1 MRLWYLLVPA
11 IAMGSLNAG
20 YSAWRASPPSKL
32 TEFRAMCFGKVEAA
46 GVPRSQS
53 IPLCN
58 CLIGKARWYKWTH
71 WGAEYTRDVHMQ
83 FGRECLDQ
91 VTAAAAEQPSSGW
104 GTFTS
109 EPVRS
114 RPLTGP
120 GSGWGEAPNDDD
132 SADSADRSYSSPP
145 TRQYG
150 DPGYGTE

>member
-46 GVPRSQS
+46 GLSRSES

-71 WGAEYTRDVHMQ
+71 FGADYTRDVHMSL
-83 FGRECLDQ
+83 GRECIAEM
-91 VTAAAAEQPSSGW
+91 TPAAEPASGW
-104 GTFTS
+104 NTYAS
-109 EPVRS
+109 EPPRS

-120 GSGWGEAPNDDD
+120 GSGWGEAPDDD
-132 SADSADRSYSSPP
+132 DDSADRSYSSPA
-145 TRQYG
+145 TKQYG
-150 DPGYGTE
+150 EPGYGTE

>member
-1 MRLWYLLVPA
+1 MRLWYVFVPF
-11 IAMGSLNAG
+11 IALSSLNAG

-46 GVPRSQS
+46 GLSRSES

-71 WGAEYTRDVHMQ
+71 FGADYTRDVHMKLS
-83 FGRECLDQ
+83 RECIDQ
-91 VTAAAAEQPSSGW
+91 VAAASAESASGW

-109 EPVRS
+109 EPARSS

-145 TRQYG
+145 TKQYG